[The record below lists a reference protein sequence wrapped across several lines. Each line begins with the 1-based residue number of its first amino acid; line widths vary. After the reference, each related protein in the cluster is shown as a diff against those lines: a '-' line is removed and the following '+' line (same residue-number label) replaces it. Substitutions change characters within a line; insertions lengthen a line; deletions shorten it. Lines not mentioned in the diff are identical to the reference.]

1 MASFHLS
8 AFQCIS
14 LENEGPSLVN
24 KIIMLHL
31 MVILSYPSPC
41 SKLSEVFYVRH
52 RSLSLKSQ
60 AATAFVSSYHWTVTG
75 PWSPSLPSSNK
86 LRPETRS
93 KSSSLPKPTERSGSG
108 PALRAPWWT
117 LLKHVF
123 SCPELD
129 FCAGTQ
135 LRETVTSRGQPASE
149 QQQAHQERTQVQ
161 TWDQGQSSFPPCC
174 PE

>member
-129 FCAGTQ
+129 FCAGPGRGDPV
-135 LRETVTSRGQPASE
+135 LRFVHP
-149 QQQAHQERTQVQ
+149 
-161 TWDQGQSSFPPCC
+161 PPCLHGEALEGRVWGSNC
-174 PE
+174 PLRGDSW